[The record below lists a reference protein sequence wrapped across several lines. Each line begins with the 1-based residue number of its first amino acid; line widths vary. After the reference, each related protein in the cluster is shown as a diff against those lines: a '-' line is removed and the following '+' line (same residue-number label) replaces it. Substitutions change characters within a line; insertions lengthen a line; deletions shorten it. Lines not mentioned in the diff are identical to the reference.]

1 MDEMKPVAQ
10 LRARLNN
17 DLDDID
23 AAIALGNFYY
33 DQGDAGQSIIY
44 YRHALDINPDLASVR
59 TDLGTMYWRNGDV
72 SLAEQAFRGA
82 IACDPGFG
90 HAYLD
95 LGLLL
100 HRARNNVMEARA
112 VWRKLL
118 EIDPENDMATRARE
132 LLQETGAQVD
142 QT

>member
-1 MDEMKPVAQ
+1 MDEKNPVAE
-10 LRARLNN
+10 LKARLNN

-33 DQGDAGQSIIY
+33 D
-44 YRHALDINPDLASVR
+44 LASVR

-72 SLAEQAFRGA
+72 GLAEQAFRRA
-82 IACDPGFG
+82 IASDPGFG

-100 HRARNNVMEARA
+100 HRARNNVREARA
-112 VWRKLL
+112 VWQKLL
-118 EIDPENDMATRARE
+118 ETAPADGVATRARE
-132 LLQETGAQVD
+132 LLRETGAQVE
-142 QT
+142 

>member
-1 MDEMKPVAQ
+1 MDEMNPVAQ
-10 LRARLNN
+10 FKARLNN

-44 YRHALDINPDLASVR
+44 YRRALDINPDLASVR
-59 TDLGTMYWRNGDV
+59 TDMGTMYWRNGDV

-100 HRARNNVMEARA
+100 HRARNNVREARA
-112 VWRKLL
+112 VWQKLL
-118 EIDPENDMATRARE
+118 EIDPENVVSTRARE

-142 QT
+142 